1 MKSFA
6 YLLAIS
12 GVFISLTMA
21 ESESVPAWLNTDLTT
36 DPNKFDL
43 FIKEHYPEGTRLTI
57 ERFLD
62 PLPAKYDEM
71 HSQAVDFSKFQHY
84 FCRDMPVVPLEE
96 HPKFWRGGHLKVCWG
111 VLEEADDEQKD
122 A

>member
-1 MKSFA
+1 MKSLA

-12 GVFISLTMA
+12 GAFISLTMA
-21 ESESVPAWLNTDLTT
+21 KSNSVLTSLNTDLTT
-36 DPNKFDL
+36 DPNNLDL

-62 PLPAKYDEM
+62 PPPAKHGENP
-71 HSQAVDFSKFQHY
+71 SQGVDFSKYQYY

-111 VLEEADDEQKD
+111 VLGEADDEQKD